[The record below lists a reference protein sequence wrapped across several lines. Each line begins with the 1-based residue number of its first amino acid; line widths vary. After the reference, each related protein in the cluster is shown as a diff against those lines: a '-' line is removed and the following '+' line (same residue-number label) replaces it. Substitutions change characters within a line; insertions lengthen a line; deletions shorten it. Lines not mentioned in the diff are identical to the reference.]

1 MNGFKIL
8 DDSSANSPTM
18 QVIGVGGGGSNM
30 VDHMIREG
38 NDRVD
43 LIVANTDAQAL
54 SKSLAKTKIQLGE
67 KLTKGLGA
75 GMSPEIGKAAAEE
88 SYEEILSTLQ
98 NTDIVFIGAGFG
110 GGTGTGAAPI
120 VAKAAKSNGSL
131 AIGVVTTPFSFEG
144 KKRMRLAQEGIE
156 ELKKECDSILVIP
169 NEKLISLID
178 KKAGIKESFK
188 IVDEILSQAV
198 NGMISIVLDAGNS
211 DINTDFADV
220 KRIMSNRGLALMGVG
235 VSEGENSPQ
244 EAMKNAIKSPLLD
257 DMSIDGAKGALVHFK
272 MSTDCSF
279 SDINEAMG
287 IVTASVD
294 EDAEIIF
301 GTNTDD
307 SMENNRV
314 EVTIIATGFEKDLK
328 PFANLSTPSLNAS
341 PNKTASLKKEA
352 PLAPKS
358 PENEMKAYRARS
370 IEDYTKNIK
379 IIDDD
384 NNSSSDELDKP
395 AYYRNKID

>member
-88 SYEEILSTLQ
+88 SYEEILNTLQ

-244 EAMKNAIKSPLLD
+244 EAMRNAIKSPLLD

-328 PFANLSTPSLNAS
+328 PFANLTSPSLNPS
-341 PNKTASLKKEA
+341 LNKTASLKKEA
-352 PLAPKS
+352 PAAPKS
-358 PENEMKAYRARS
+358 HENEMKAYRARS

-379 IIDDD
+379 IIDDE
-384 NNSSSDELDKP
+384 NNSSDELDKP

>member
-1 MNGFKIL
+1 MSGFKIL
-8 DDSSANSPTM
+8 EDTLTNSPTM

-75 GMSPEIGKAAAEE
+75 GMSPDIGRAAAEE
-88 SYEEILSTLQ
+88 SYEEISSTLK

-131 AIGVVTTPFSFEG
+131 AIGVVTTPFNFEG

-169 NEKLISLID
+169 NEKLITLID

-220 KRIMSNRGLALMGVG
+220 KKVMSNRGLALMGVG
-235 VSEGENSPQ
+235 VGEGENSPQ

-257 DMSIDGAKGALVHFK
+257 DMSIDGAKGVLVHMK
-272 MSTDCSF
+272 VSPDCSF
-279 SDINEAMG
+279 MDINEAMS
-287 IVTASVD
+287 IVTDSVD

-301 GTNTDD
+301 GTNTYE

-314 EVTIIATGFEKDLK
+314 EITIIATGFEKDLK
-328 PFANLSTPSLNAS
+328 PFKPQSTPNTAVNANAA
-341 PNKTASLKKEA
+341 PKKEA
-352 PLAPKS
+352 SAPKTA
-358 PENEMKAYRARS
+358 ENDMKAYRLKS
-370 IEDYTKNIK
+370 IGSYTKNMENF
-379 IIDDD
+379 DDD
-384 NNSSSDELDKP
+384 NSDELDKP